1 MLLILAW
8 RNIWR
13 NKARSLVIMLSVAIG
28 LLAGIAVMALYKG
41 MLKSRVRTVIDRE
54 LGHLQIHHPDFQQD
68 QHPSYILSEGEE
80 LLRRLEADARVDALM
95 PRTIAQGMLVTTTG
109 SAGVQ
114 INAVQPEREYPG
126 SQLGQKIK
134 EGSGFEKGKT
144 NQILIGR
151 KLARKMKLKTGAKL
165 VLTFADKDD
174 NLISSAFRI
183 AGIYQSGNDP
193 LDEMNVYLL
202 QSTLNELL
210 QTGNG
215 FHELAVHLRKD
226 ADLPALLQELRR
238 SYPQL
243 RIESW
248 QDLSPETDLMV
259 KTVDQYSVIILAIVL
274 VALAFGI
281 LNTMLMAVL
290 ERTREIGMMTAL
302 GMSRLRIFFLVMMET
317 IFLTLAGAPLGLGPA
332 FLITSHY
339 QKNGLD
345 LSGMG
350 EDMMASFGFET
361 MVYPEF
367 PWDKITMVLIMVG
380 ITALL
385 ACLLPSWKALRMQPV
400 EALKK

>member
-1 MLLILAW
+1 MLLILSW

-13 NKARSLVIMLSVAIG
+13 NKARSLVIMLSVATG

-54 LGHLQIHHPDFQQD
+54 LGHLQIHHPGFQQD
-68 QHPSYILSEGEE
+68 QHPSYILAEGEE

-114 INAVQPEREYPG
+114 INAVQPEREYQG

-174 NLISSAFRI
+174 NLVSSAFRI

-202 QSTLNELL
+202 QSNLNELL

-215 FHELAVHLRKD
+215 FHELAVHLRND
-226 ADLPALLQELRR
+226 ADLPALLQELQL

-317 IFLTLAGAPLGLGPA
+317 IFLTLAGAPLGLGLA

-367 PWDKITMVLIMVG
+367 PWDKITMVMIMVG